1 MFTVIM
7 FYLFCKPTFSDL
19 NGPRAVSGVEIYLL
33 NEFNVVEEGDEGDEV
48 GVRYNVGSTLAHL
61 MKTITIVRNPSP
73 NNRQFRASYES
84 YLPGQRESSSASL
97 GRSASDS

>member
-7 FYLFCKPTFSDL
+7 FYLFRKPTFSDL

-48 GVRYNVGSTLAHL
+48 GVRHNVGSTLAHL
-61 MKTITIVRNPSP
+61 KTITIDRNPSP